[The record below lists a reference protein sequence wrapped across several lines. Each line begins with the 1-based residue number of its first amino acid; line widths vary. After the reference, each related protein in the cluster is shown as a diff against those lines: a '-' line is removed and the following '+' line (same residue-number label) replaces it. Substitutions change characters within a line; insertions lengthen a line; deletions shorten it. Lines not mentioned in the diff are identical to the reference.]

1 MTLWLGLLFIVA
13 CLAAIG
19 AIYQA
24 VGSARDRRRL
34 LPPGR
39 MVSIG
44 SHRLHVLSAGA
55 GIPTVMFEAALGA
68 SSISWALVQPA
79 IARLIGTCAYDRA
92 GMGFS
97 ELGPEP
103 RTAQR
108 IVDEMH
114 AVLEAA
120 VVPKPYLLVGHSY
133 GGMTCRLFA
142 AQHPGEVAGMLLLDP
157 ADPHAWLRPTPERRR
172 KLWVGALLARHGAL
186 AARLGIARATAALAR
201 HGAQRLARFTAAAV
215 SGGILAG
222 RSERIIAP
230 IERIPSALRPMLAS
244 IWTKPRFYQSLASQI
259 RYMPE
264 SAAQVAAAQI
274 RPDLPLVVLSASS
287 LPPDEIEQHRVL
299 ASTSARGRHL
309 VVSDSGHWI
318 QLDQPE
324 IVIRAITELLSEI
337 RSVA

>member
-1 MTLWLGLLFIVA
+1 MTLWLKLLLVLP
-13 CLAAIG
+13 CLAATG

-24 VGSARDRRRL
+24 IGSARDRRRL

-44 SHRLHVLSAGA
+44 SHRLHVLSAGT
-55 GIPTVMFEAALGA
+55 GVPTVVFEAALGA
-68 SSISWALVQPA
+68 SSISWALVQPE
-79 IARLIGTCAYDRA
+79 IAELTGTCAYDRA

-114 AVLEAA
+114 ALLEAA
-120 VVPKPYLLVGHSY
+120 AVPKPYLLVGHSY
-133 GGMTCRLFA
+133 GGMTCQLFA
-142 AQHPGEVAGMLLLDP
+142 AQYPSEVAGLLLLDP
-157 ADPHAWLRPTPERRR
+157 ADPNAWLRPTQEQRR
-172 KLWVGALLARHGAL
+172 KLWAGALLARRGVL
-186 AARLGIARATAALAR
+186 AAHLGIARGTAALAR
-201 HGAQRLARFTAAAV
+201 HGARRLARITAAAV

-230 IERIPSALRPMLAS
+230 VNRIPSALRPMLAA
-244 IWTKPRFYQSLASQI
+244 IWTQPRFYQSLASQI

-264 SAAQVAAAQI
+264 SAAQVAATSI

-287 LPPDEIEQHRVL
+287 LPLDEIEQHRIL
-299 ASTSARGRHL
+299 ASASARGRHM

-318 QLDQPE
+318 QLDHPE
-324 IVIRAITELLSEI
+324 IVIRAITELLSEV
-337 RSVA
+337 RSA